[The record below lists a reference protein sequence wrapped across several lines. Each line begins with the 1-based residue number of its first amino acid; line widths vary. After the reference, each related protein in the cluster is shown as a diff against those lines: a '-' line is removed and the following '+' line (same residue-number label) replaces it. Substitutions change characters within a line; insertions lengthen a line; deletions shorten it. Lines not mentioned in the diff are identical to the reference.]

1 MRPEDIIN
9 DVFLFNGKSIR
20 AEDVDFEGKTF
31 EKGEKIYATD
41 GPERGIGVIV
51 SGRAATYRREGSRL
65 RTLEKGD
72 LFGAAMLFCGEK
84 CFKSDV
90 IALTRCNI
98 AFIPYEV
105 ALRMIRE
112 HPEVGENYIRFLSE
126 QVRLLQEET
135 PGKFGTTTERLMTV
149 LRERAVDGKFRLGFS
164 MKTLA
169 SMLGMSRTG
178 LYRAFADLESNGII
192 RRENK
197 TIYFL
202 QE

>member
-1 MRPEDIIN
+1 MANPSERKILILKGRLLKKAKRYTRPTVPN
-9 DVFLFNGKSIR
+9 
-20 AEDVDFEGKTF
+20 A
-31 EKGEKIYATD
+31 
-41 GPERGIGVIV
+41 
-51 SGRAATYRREGSRL
+51 GSEL
-65 RTLEKGD
+65 LSPV
-72 LFGAAMLFCGEK
+72 A
-84 CFKSDV
+84 
-90 IALTRCNI
+90 ALTRCNI

-135 PGKFGTTTERLMTV
+135 PGKFGTTTERLMTF